1 MTLKKAWLVAR
12 KDMTVEF
19 RSKHTVNFMFL
30 FAFIVL
36 LMFNFAA
43 ENPFSAASKE
53 VAPGFLWFV
62 LLFAGLLG
70 LSRGFIREK
79 ELGTLDGLKMAPL
92 SYGEILLGKTIYNLL
107 LLLLVEA
114 LTFPLFVVLFN
125 YTIAGSVLDALVVLT
140 LGILGF
146 VVVGSFLSAVILGAR
161 SKEFV
166 LLILVLPLLLPVVIP
181 TIMAL
186 REVMVYGTPLLKV
199 SQLKLI
205 IIYAVIMGT
214 LAMLLFDYVLE
225 E

>member
-12 KDMTVEF
+12 KDITVEF
-19 RSKHTVNFMFL
+19 RTKYTVNFMFL

-43 ENPFSAASKE
+43 ENPFSPASKE

-79 ELGTLDGLKMAPL
+79 ELGTLDGLKMAPI
-92 SYGEILLGKTIYNLL
+92 SYSEILLGKTLYNLL
-107 LLLLVEA
+107 LLLLVEI

-125 YTIAGSVLDALVVLT
+125 YTIVGSALDAFIVLT
-140 LGILGF
+140 LGVLGF

-161 SKEFV
+161 GREFV

-186 REVMVYGTPLLKV
+186 REVMVYGTPLLDV
-199 SQLKLI
+199 GQLKLI
-205 IIYAVIMGT
+205 IIYVVIMGT

>member
-1 MTLKKAWLVAR
+1 MTIKKAWMVAR
-12 KDMTVEF
+12 KDLTVEF
-19 RSKHTVNFMFL
+19 RSKDTVNFMFL

-43 ENPFSAASKE
+43 ESPFSTASRE

-79 ELGTLDGLKMAPL
+79 ELGTLEGLKMAPL
-92 SYGEILLGKTIYNLL
+92 SYGDILLGKTLYNLL

-114 LTFPLFVVLFN
+114 LTLPLFIVLFN
-125 YTIAGSVLDALVVLT
+125 YTIAGSLLDVFVVLT
-140 LGILGF
+140 FGVLGF

-161 SKEFV
+161 GREFV
-166 LLILVLPLLLPVVIP
+166 LLILVMPLLLPVVIP

-186 REVMVYGTPLLKV
+186 REVMVYGTPLLAVK
-199 SQLKLI
+199 QLKLI
-205 IIYAVIMGT
+205 VIYIVIMST

>member
-1 MTLKKAWLVAR
+1 MTLKKAWMLAK
-12 KDMTVEF
+12 KDLRVEF
-19 RSKHTVNFMFL
+19 RTKHTVNFMFL

-43 ENPFSAASKE
+43 ENPYSPASRE

-70 LSRGFIREK
+70 LSRGFIKEK
-79 ELGTLDGLKMAPL
+79 ELGTLEGLKMAPI
-92 SYGEILLGKTIYNLL
+92 SYTDVFIGKTLYNLL
-107 LLLLVEA
+107 LLLLVEV

-125 YTIAGSVLDALVVLT
+125 YTIAGSVLDALAVLT
-140 LGILGF
+140 LGVIGF

-161 SKEFV
+161 SREFI
-166 LLILVLPLLLPVVIP
+166 LLILVLPLLLPVVVP
-181 TIMAL
+181 TVMAL
-186 REVMVYGTPLLKV
+186 REVMIYGTPLQSI

-205 IIYAVIMGT
+205 IIYIVIMGT
-214 LAMLLFDYVLE
+214 LAMMLFDYVLE

>member
-1 MTLKKAWLVAR
+1 MNLKKSWLVAK
-12 KDMTVEF
+12 KDITLEF
-19 RSKHTVNFMFL
+19 RTKHTINFMFL

-43 ENPFSAASKE
+43 ESPFSPAAKE

-92 SYGEILLGKTIYNLL
+92 SYEEILLGKTLYNLII
-107 LLLLVEA
+107 LLLVQA
-114 LTFPLFVVLFN
+114 LTFPLFIVLFD
-125 YTIAGSVLDALVVLT
+125 YTIAGGVLDAFIVLT
-140 LGILGF
+140 LGVLGF
-146 VVVGSFLSAVILGAR
+146 VVVGSFLSAVIVGAR
-161 SKEFV
+161 GREFV
-166 LLILVLPLLLPVVIP
+166 LLVLVLPLLIPVIIP

-186 REVMVYGTPLLKV
+186 REVMVYGTPLLNV
-199 SQLKLI
+199 GQLKLI
-205 IIYAVIMGT
+205 VVYIVIMGT
-214 LAMLLFDYVLE
+214 VSMLLFDYVLE

>member
-1 MTLKKAWLVAR
+1 MGLKKSWLVAK
-12 KDMTVEF
+12 KDITLEF
-19 RSKHTVNFMFL
+19 RTKHTINFMFL

-43 ENPFSAASKE
+43 ESPFSPATRE

-92 SYGEILLGKTIYNLL
+92 SYEEILLGKTLYNLIL
-107 LLLLVEA
+107 LLMVLA
-114 LTFPLFVVLFN
+114 LTFPLFIVLFD
-125 YTIAGSVLDALVVLT
+125 YTLAGGVLNALIVLT
-140 LGILGF
+140 LGVLGF
-146 VVVGSFLSAVILGAR
+146 VVVGSFLSAVIIGAR
-161 SKEFV
+161 GREFV
-166 LLILVLPLLLPVVIP
+166 LLVLVLPLLIPVIIP

-186 REVMVYGTPLLKV
+186 REVMVYGTPLLAV
-199 SQLKLI
+199 GQLRLI
-205 IIYAVIMGT
+205 VVYIVIMGT
-214 LAMLLFDYVLE
+214 ISMLLFDYVLE